1 MSKAGSASNDDELHQ
16 QLQNLERDACFST
29 VSVLKETERER
40 TEEVVD
46 PKGRVFVRK
55 YITQDDD
62 AFGGQYRTLESIDTP
77 LLPKVYDVYGIPG
90 KTVVIMEKVEGLTLR
105 EHVQRHGRMPDEQ
118 ARSTIADLCDAVGAL
133 HALSPAMIHRDLTPN
148 NVMVTSRGA
157 VPIDFGIARR
167 FDANAAQDTRHWGTI
182 GYAAPEQFGFAQSDP
197 RTDVFALGMLYWFA
211 LTGRDPQPGL
221 AKTIDNEAVPLA
233 ARRII
238 KKCIALDPTE
248 RYANVAALRRALSSA
263 KRKPRRADAAENGNS
278 GPARDS
284 PITDSNPGG
293 HAGRFSLRQMGWTV
307 LKIWQVT
314 ATIVFALFCVI
325 MLSSGPYSWRAAHPA
340 GCALYLALVLCYLV
354 FLFLPAYLLLTDI
367 GGVISRN
374 PLLARHRV
382 LKIIGILFA
391 CFVLAMI
398 ASEVLPMLASTEY
411 LQEAAR
417 QGSFL

>member
-1 MSKAGSASNDDELHQ
+1 MPQPASAPDYGELHR
-16 QLQNLERDACFST
+16 QLQNLERDARYT
-29 VSVLKETERER
+29 AVRVLKETERER

-46 PKGRVFVRK
+46 PQGRAFVRK

-62 AFGGQYRTLESIDTP
+62 AFGEQYRTLQSLDTP
-77 LLPKVYDVYGIPG
+77 LLPKVYDVYAIPG

-118 ARSTIADLCDAVGAL
+118 ARSIIADLCDAVGAL
-133 HALSPAMIHRDLTPN
+133 HALKPAMIHRDLTPN
-148 NVMVTSRGA
+148 NVMVTLHGA

-167 FDANAAQDTRHWGTI
+167 FDETAAQDTRHWGTV
-182 GYAAPEQFGFAQSDP
+182 GYAAPEQFGFGQSDR

-238 KKCIALDPTE
+238 KKCIALDPAE
-248 RYANVAALRRALSSA
+248 RYANVAALRRALGSV
-263 KRKPRRADAAENGNS
+263 KGKPRRADAVEGGNS
-278 GPARDS
+278 HPAQDS
-284 PITDSNPGG
+284 SVTHSNPGG
-293 HAGRFSLRQMGWTV
+293 HGGRSSLRQMGRTL

-314 ATIVFALFCVI
+314 ATIVLVLFCVI
-325 MLSSGPYSWRAAHPA
+325 MLSSGPFSWRAAYPA

-354 FLFLPAYLLLTDI
+354 FLFLPAYLILTDI

-374 PLLARHRV
+374 PLLAQHRV

-417 QGSFL
+417 QGSYL